1 MPLVLSRRSRTTMV
15 QACLRHPQTAVVS
28 NHTRTSRT
36 GMMVA
41 PMRKSARSRDPQ
53 CTVSQQQ
60 TLSRGRRYTMSHQQT
75 RTSRRPHRRSRGR
88 PSIVIQEQILIP
100 QRPRLLI
107 KRMACS
113 PVVAQISGMMRATAR
128 PLRSTRMMAAT
139 VTTTD
144 GAKVMAEAANRRAV
158 PSGHASNRQ
167 GA

>member
-1 MPLVLSRRSRTTMV
+1 
-15 QACLRHPQTAVVS
+15 
-28 NHTRTSRT
+28 
-36 GMMVA
+36 
-41 PMRKSARSRDPQ
+41 
-53 CTVSQQQ
+53 
-60 TLSRGRRYTMSHQQT
+60 MSHQQT

-100 QRPRLLI
+100 QCPRLLI

-113 PVVAQISGMMRATAR
+113 PAVAQIPGMMRATAR

-144 GAKVMAEAANRRAV
+144 GARVMAEAADRRAV